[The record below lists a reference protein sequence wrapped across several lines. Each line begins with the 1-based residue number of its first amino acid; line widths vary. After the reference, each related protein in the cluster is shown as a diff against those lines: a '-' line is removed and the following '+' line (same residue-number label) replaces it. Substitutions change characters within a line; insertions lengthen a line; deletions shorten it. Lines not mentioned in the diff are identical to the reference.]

1 MGHGTLRAGLSRSVI
16 CLKTCFGERNR
27 KTKIEVSRSRKLSH
41 LQAKLQKSKL
51 GTALCYP
58 PCWRGFLLFSS
69 SLNSLSLKASFSI
82 KSFLNSFSKFILL
95 PVCIPGPDWFV
106 PPLYMHFI
114 LPFML
119 VLCLKAG
126 FTPFITNFLQTGVVL
141 VIFLFSQGLTEFL
154 SHRRDAHLGPQLV
167 IGTIYNSLWDAG

>member
-1 MGHGTLRAGLSRSVI
+1 MRKEFMQPAMGHGTLRAGLSRSVI

-82 KSFLNSFSKFILL
+82 KSFLTPSQNLSFFLCVSLAQIGLYL
-95 PVCIPGPDWFV
+95 PSTCISFCPSCWCSV
-106 PPLYMHFI
+106 
-114 LPFML
+114 
-119 VLCLKAG
+119 
-126 FTPFITNFLQTGVVL
+126 
-141 VIFLFSQGLTEFL
+141 
-154 SHRRDAHLGPQLV
+154 
-167 IGTIYNSLWDAG
+167 